1 MLDKVQIIFLV
12 GLTGLLII
20 VLELVRRKKL
30 KEEYSLLWIFTV
42 VVLLVLSIW
51 RDSLKLISHAL
62 GIFYP
67 PNALFVVGSLFILA
81 ILLHF
86 SVVISSF
93 KKEHQELAQ
102 MFAILNLRLEQL
114 ENRISKAVKNDTEK
128 KSPRPPFVV
137 PQRGSK

>member
-1 MLDKVQIIFLV
+1 MFDKVHIIFLV
-12 GLTGLLII
+12 GLIGLLII

-42 VVLLVLSIW
+42 VVLLTLLIW
-51 RDSLKLISHAL
+51 RDSLKLIAHTL

-67 PNALFVVGSLFILA
+67 PNALFVVGSMFILA

-93 KKEHQELAQ
+93 KKKQQELAQ
-102 MFAILNLRLEQL
+102 KFALLNLRLEQL
-114 ENRISKAVKNDTEK
+114 EKERPRKFTVENDQE
-128 KSPRPPFVV
+128 
-137 PQRGSK
+137 

>member
-1 MLDKVQIIFLV
+1 MFDKVHIIFLV

-42 VVLLVLSIW
+42 VVLLTLLIW
-51 RDSLKLISHAL
+51 RGSLKLIAHAL

-67 PNALFVVGSLFILA
+67 PNALFVIGSMFILA

-93 KKEHQELAQ
+93 KRKQQELAQ
-102 MFAILNLRLEQL
+102 QFALLNLRLEQL
-114 ENRISKAVKNDTEK
+114 EKVENPDLSRQRRDEAGAVENDKE
-128 KSPRPPFVV
+128 
-137 PQRGSK
+137 

>member
-1 MLDKVQIIFLV
+1 MLDKVQIIFLI

-30 KEEYSLLWIFTV
+30 KEEYSLLWIFTA

-51 RDSLKLISHAL
+51 RDSLKLIANAL

-67 PNALFVVGSLFILA
+67 PNALFVVGSMFILA

-93 KKEHQELAQ
+93 KREHQELAQ

-114 ENRISKAVKNDTEK
+114 ENRVSKTVENDQER
-128 KSPRPPFVV
+128 KSPRPPLVK
-137 PQRGSK
+137 GE

>member
-1 MLDKVQIIFLV
+1 MFDKVQIIFLI
-12 GLTGLLII
+12 GLTGLLIN

-51 RDSLKLISHAL
+51 RDSLKLIAKAL

-67 PNALFVVGSLFILA
+67 PNALFVVGSMFILA

-93 KKEHQELAQ
+93 KKEHQVLAQ

-114 ENRISKAVKNDTEK
+114 ENRISRTVENNPE
-128 KSPRPPFVV
+128 R
-137 PQRGSK
+137 

>member
-12 GLTGLLII
+12 SSAVLLFI

-30 KEEYSLLWIFTV
+30 REEYSLLWIITV

-51 RDSLKLISHAL
+51 RDSLKLIAKAL
-62 GIFYP
+62 GIIYP
-67 PNALFVVGSLFILA
+67 PNALFVIASLFILA

-93 KKEHQELAQ
+93 KQEQQELAQ
-102 MFAILNLRLEQL
+102 RYAILNLRIEQL
-114 ENRISKAVKNDTEK
+114 EKGISETVENE
-128 KSPRPPFVV
+128 
-137 PQRGSK
+137 QE